1 MLPPPH
7 PVTAA
12 VAPHNTATKLGVPFR
27 SHTGW
32 RSAHAHRWLRNTIEF
47 GINATVT
54 AYSGTA
60 AVLQVHHHPHGC
72 GTRPYPPP
80 PAPTPVTPRAVK
92 LAAKASALAA
102 QLLDGPCTTTAAASG
117 TSLAKLCGLVAEPA
131 FRAMPGVEA
140 LGAAGLLLQE
150 AAVAGAGSVVVDIAA
165 RTLAT
170 VAHEAPRNTA
180 VLHALARARLLQGS
194 PNRAAEAWLQAW
206 RLNTT
211 LCSSDDSTTSGV
223 TARFTEWQRG
233 QLQALQHP
241 SAAAYMVRGCL
252 APSVG
257 KAMANGLRVS
267 PRTAST
273 LFEALSLSSIWQPA
287 GDTTTTT
294 TDALQARLRH
304 GLACGMLLQLA
315 EEARATLLGEAW
327 VLEDVVAT
335 LVMEPPGST
344 EGTSSVVN
352 MPGSAQHSI
361 HVLLYSPRHHHDRHD
376 RPVSVQLHHEH
387 CDPQCATHVQDSSVV
402 GLQGWPTGVTF
413 TSLQS
418 SRSSTSA
425 QPSPML
431 LSFAFTR
438 LRERRGSIQ

>member
-1 MLPPPH
+1 M
-7 PVTAA
+7 
-12 VAPHNTATKLGVPFR
+12 
-27 SHTGW
+27 
-32 RSAHAHRWLRNTIEF
+32 
-47 GINATVT
+47 
-54 AYSGTA
+54 
-60 AVLQVHHHPHGC
+60 LQVHHHPHGC

-117 TSLAKLCGLVAEPA
+117 TSLAKLCDLVAEPA

-150 AAVAGAGSVVVDIAA
+150 AALVAGTGSVVVDIAA

-170 VAHEAPRNTA
+170 VAREAPRNTA

-223 TARFTEWQRG
+223 TARFTEWQRD

-241 SAAAYMVRGCL
+241 SAAACMVRGCL

-294 TDALQARLRH
+294 TTDALQARLRH

-315 EEARATLLGEAW
+315 EEAKATLLGEAW

-344 EGTSSVVN
+344 EGTSSVVD

-376 RPVSVQLHHEH
+376 RPFSVQLHHEH
-387 CDPQCATHVQDSSVV
+387 CDPQCATHVQDSIVV

-413 TSLQS
+413 ALLQS

-425 QPSPML
+425 QTSPML
-431 LSFAFTR
+431 LSFAFAKT
-438 LRERRGSIQ
+438 